1 MADNNTILDYG
12 EIENLDEAKLQE
24 AKKKFQDTT
33 YTLLRDTAP
42 ITGELQSYKYALQD
56 AEALAKAARGEE
68 GYDDMTPLEALGY
81 VGLTGLGVAGM
92 IPFVGPYAKKAAQ
105 GIRALMP
112 RRGPR
117 RGADA
122 NDIEEEIR
130 NQFPRGPIN
139 ARLRE
144 AILNDPRYQIFVD
157 GLPAY
162 RQNLNLPE
170 NFEEYRN
177 IYMNNPERM
186 QELNTLYSTRNS
198 VKNTPLMTE
207 RSMKAI
213 EDDFNAKKIKNSK
226 ALTVQAEPLSFGK
239 SKRQLKV
246 DNITEFMGSAAWD
259 YVKKGGNEF
268 AKPAQWM
275 GFMKGSLNKG
285 IKAEEL
291 EDAGLLIFNK
301 KGEPVGGDLFE
312 LSKKYPNMRISK
324 AEVLSVLETNP
335 AYKTKVKNYSYP
347 LNEAE
352 ILNVNK
358 TFRLFNDDVQRM
370 LSDKILDTPVNQRQ
384 PLKNLIT
391 SLDADAKN
399 LTAIGQ
405 KFSASKTQLDQVVDT
420 KQRLIDLLPTLKDN
434 EKLIVRNLIS
444 DYDKYEALA
453 KKGLTTTNMPKHKSV
468 FAEGGYDYR
477 EKVIYLD
484 EALPGNESAKK
495 IYSSHFNDPNP
506 IAHIRFNTRGIDNYG
521 DTYYIGEIQSDTG
534 QSISKRLARYE
545 GDKPLVRNN
554 PFKNKIINSTLKR
567 EINEKIT
574 EINKLTDIAN
584 ERPLSPPEFSRLTNL
599 QKEKKVLE
607 SNFQIRPSQVTGN
620 EYYGQSFSP
629 KEGTYDFYP
638 MMKEATWTKL
648 ALKSLVKDARN
659 NNVRYIAIGAA
670 DDYLLK
676 QVGQKQKL
684 EQYYGLSG
692 DELVGSFR
700 KVPGK
705 DRIFKNLKG
714 EGVGKYRDYKSGKL
728 MSTAVV
734 PKAMQEIAKELGAK
748 VVVKRVM
755 KSDVNKPFKIQDS
768 DGKIV
773 GSFSSKAERDSFL
786 KTDKNNFFE
795 GVDITD
801 IDDPRNYNTN
811 VVLDLAGSS
820 TGRMKAYKLG
830 GLVEVKREYFAPLFG

>member
-42 ITGELQSYKYALQD
+42 ITGELQSYKYAMQD
-56 AEALAKAARGEE
+56 AEALAKAAKGEE

-112 RRGPR
+112 K
-117 RGADA
+117 RGA
-122 NDIEEEIR
+122 EREIR
-130 NQFPRGPIN
+130 NQFTRGPIN
-139 ARLRE
+139 AQLRE
-144 AILNDPRYQIFVD
+144 SIRNDPRYQIFVD
-157 GLPAY
+157 GLPEY
-162 RQNLNLPE
+162 RQDLNLPE
-170 NFEEYRN
+170 NFEEFRN

-207 RSMKAI
+207 RSMKVI

-301 KGEPVGGDLFE
+301 KGEPIGGDLFE

-335 AYKTKVKNYSYP
+335 AYKTKVKDYSYP

-370 LSDKILDTPVNQRQ
+370 LNDKILDTPVGQRQ

-391 SLDADAKN
+391 SLNADAKN
-399 LTAIGQ
+399 LTAINQ
-405 KFSASKTQLDQVVDT
+405 KFSASQVQLDQVIDT

-453 KKGLTTTNMPKHKSV
+453 RKGMAKTSMPRHKSV
-468 FAEGGYDYR
+468 FNDGGYDYR
-477 EKVIYLD
+477 EKVVYLD
-484 EALPGNESAKK
+484 EAIPGNESAKK
-495 IYSSHFNDPNP
+495 IFSSHFNDPNP
-506 IAHIRFNTRGIDNYG
+506 IAHIRYNTRGVDNYG

-534 QSISKRLARYE
+534 QSISKKLMRYD

-567 EINEKIT
+567 EINEKIA

-584 ERPLSPPEFSRLTNL
+584 ERPLAPPEFKRLTEL
-599 QKEKKVLE
+599 QKEKKILE

-620 EYYGQSFSP
+620 EYYGQSFSQ
-629 KEGTYDFYP
+629 KDGAYDFYP
-638 MMKEATWTKL
+638 MMKESTWTKL
-648 ALKSLVKDARN
+648 ALKSLIQDARKN
-659 NNVRYIAIGAA
+659 NIRYIAIGGA
-670 DDYLLK
+670 DDYNFSQNYK
-676 QVGQKQKL
+676 KKI

-692 DELVGSFR
+692 NKLKPSYQKTGDGTSKFDN
-700 KVPGK
+700 KDGK
-705 DRIFKNLKG
+705 
-714 EGVGKYRDYKSGKL
+714 GVGKYRNWETGKL
-728 MSTAVV
+728 QSKAVV
-734 PKAMQEIAKELGAK
+734 PKAMEEIAKELNAK
-748 VVVKRVM
+748 VVVKKVM
-755 KSDVNKPFKIQDS
+755 KSDINKPYKIQDS

-773 GSFSSKAERDSFL
+773 GAFSSKAERDNFL
-786 KTDKNNFFE
+786 NIDKNNFYE

-801 IDDPRNYNTN
+801 IDDPRNYNIN
-811 VVLDLAGSS
+811 VVLDLAGSN

>member
-1 MADNNTILDYG
+1 
-12 EIENLDEAKLQE
+12 
-24 AKKKFQDTT
+24 
-33 YTLLRDTAP
+33 
-42 ITGELQSYKYALQD
+42 
-56 AEALAKAARGEE
+56 
-68 GYDDMTPLEALGY
+68 
-81 VGLTGLGVAGM
+81 
-92 IPFVGPYAKKAAQ
+92 
-105 GIRALMP
+105 
-112 RRGPR
+112 
-117 RGADA
+117 
-122 NDIEEEIR
+122 
-130 NQFPRGPIN
+130 
-139 ARLRE
+139 
-144 AILNDPRYQIFVD
+144 
-157 GLPAY
+157 
-162 RQNLNLPE
+162 
-170 NFEEYRN
+170 
-177 IYMNNPERM
+177 
-186 QELNTLYSTRNS
+186 
-198 VKNTPLMTE
+198 
-207 RSMKAI
+207 
-213 EDDFNAKKIKNSK
+213 
-226 ALTVQAEPLSFGK
+226 
-239 SKRQLKV
+239 
-246 DNITEFMGSAAWD
+246 
-259 YVKKGGNEF
+259 
-268 AKPAQWM
+268 
-275 GFMKGSLNKG
+275 
-285 IKAEEL
+285 
-291 EDAGLLIFNK
+291 
-301 KGEPVGGDLFE
+301 
-312 LSKKYPNMRISK
+312 
-324 AEVLSVLETNP
+324 
-335 AYKTKVKNYSYP
+335 
-347 LNEAE
+347 
-352 ILNVNK
+352 
-358 TFRLFNDDVQRM
+358 M

-534 QSISKRLARYE
+534 QSISKKLAKVGVNE
-545 GDKPLVRNN
+545 PIELVRNN

-584 ERPLSPPEFSRLTNL
+584 ERPLSPPEFKRLNEL

-620 EYYGQSFSP
+620 EYYGQSFSS

-648 ALKSLVKDARN
+648 ALKSLIQDARK

-692 DELVGSFR
+692 DQLVGSFR

-705 DRIFKNLKG
+705 DRVLKNLDGKA
-714 EGVGKYRDYKSGKL
+714 VGKYRDYKSGKL
-728 MSTAVV
+728 ISTAVV
-734 PKAMQEIAKELGAK
+734 PKAMQDIAKELGAK
-748 VVVKRVM
+748 VVVKKVM
-755 KSDVNKPFKIQDS
+755 KSDINKPFKVTDS

-773 GSFSSKAERDSFL
+773 GSFTSKAERDNFL
-786 KTDKNNFFE
+786 KMDKNDFYE
-795 GVDITD
+795 PLDITD
-801 IDDPRNYNTN
+801 INDPRNYNTN

>member
-33 YTLLRDTAP
+33 YTLLRDTLP
-42 ITGELQSYKYALQD
+42 VTGELQSYKYAMQD
-56 AEALAKAARGEE
+56 AEALAKATRGEE

-92 IPFVGPYAKKAAQ
+92 LPFVGPYAKKGAAA
-105 GIRALMP
+105 IRALMP
-112 RRGPR
+112 KRGVER
-117 RGADA
+117 
-122 NDIEEEIR
+122 EIR
-130 NQFPRGPIN
+130 NQFTNAPIN
-139 ARLRE
+139 AQLRE
-144 AILNDPRYQIFVD
+144 SILNDPRYQIFVD

-170 NFEEYRN
+170 NLNEFRN
-177 IYMNNPERM
+177 IYLNNPERM

-213 EDDFNAKKIKNSK
+213 EDDFNAKKIRNSR
-226 ALTVQAEPLSFGK
+226 AITVQAEPLSFGK

-291 EDAGLLIFNK
+291 EDAGLLILNK
-301 KGEPVGGDLFE
+301 KGEPIGGDLFE
-312 LSKKYPNMRISK
+312 LSKKYPDKRISK

-335 AYKTKVKNYSYP
+335 AYKTKIKNYSYP
-347 LNEAE
+347 LNESE

-358 TFRLFNDDVQRM
+358 TFRLFNNDVQRM

-391 SLDADAKN
+391 SLDADAQN

-484 EALPGNESAKK
+484 ESLPGNESAKK

-534 QSISKRLARYE
+534 QSISKRLARYD

-599 QKEKKVLE
+599 QKEKKILE

-648 ALKSLVKDARN
+648 ALKALVKDARN

-692 DELVGSFR
+692 DQLVGNFR

-705 DRIFKNLKG
+705 DRVLKNLDGKA
-714 EGVGKYRDYKSGKL
+714 VGKYRDYKTGKL
-728 MSTAVV
+728 VSTAVV

-748 VVVKRVM
+748 VVVKKVM
-755 KSDVNKPFKIQDS
+755 KSDINKPFKIQDS

-773 GSFSSKAERDSFL
+773 GAFSSKAERDNFL
-786 KTDKNNFFE
+786 KIDKNNFYE

>member
-42 ITGELQSYKYALQD
+42 ITGELQSYKYAMQD

-92 IPFVGPYAKKAAQ
+92 IPFVGPYARKAAS

-112 RRGPR
+112 KRTPP
-117 RGADA
+117 RGATTE
-122 NDIEEEIR
+122 N
-130 NQFPRGPIN
+130 IN
-139 ARLRE
+139 AQLRE

-157 GLPAY
+157 GLPEY
-162 RQNLNLPE
+162 RQDLNLPE
-170 NFEEYRN
+170 NIAEFRN
-177 IYMNNPERM
+177 IFRNNPERM
-186 QELNTLYSTRNS
+186 AEFNNAYARRTS
-198 VKNTPLMTE
+198 VKQTPLMTE

-239 SKRQLKV
+239 SQRQLKV

-301 KGEPVGGDLFE
+301 KGEPIGGDLFE
-312 LSKKYPNMRISK
+312 LSKKYPNMKISK
-324 AEVLSVLETNP
+324 SEVLSVLETNP
-335 AYKTKVKNYSYP
+335 AYKTKIKNYSFP
-347 LNEAE
+347 LNESE

-370 LSDKILDTPVNQRQ
+370 LSDKILETPVNQRQ

-405 KFSASKTQLDQVVDT
+405 KFSASQKQLEQVVDT
-420 KQRLIDLLPTLKDN
+420 KQRLMELLPSLKDS

-453 KKGLTTTNMPKHKSV
+453 KKGMTATSMPRHQRV
-468 FAEGGYDYR
+468 FPEGGYDYR
-477 EKVIYLD
+477 EKVIYLN
-484 EALPGNESAKK
+484 ESIPGNKDAMV
-495 IYSSHFNDPNP
+495 IHGSHFKEPNP
-506 IAHIRFNTRGIDNYG
+506 IAHIRYNRRGVDNYG
-521 DTYYIGEIQSDTG
+521 DTYYVGEIQSDTG
-534 QSISKRLARYE
+534 QDIQRTLRRYE

-584 ERPLSPPEFSRLTNL
+584 ERPLSPPEFSRLTKL

-629 KEGTYDFYP
+629 KKGVYDFFP
-638 MMKEATWTKL
+638 MMKESTYTKL
-648 ALKSLVKDARN
+648 ALKSLIQDARK
-659 NNVRYIAIGAA
+659 NNVRYIAIGGA

-676 QVGQKQKL
+676 QVGQKAKL

-692 DELVGSFR
+692 DQLVGSFR

-714 EGVGKYRDYKSGKL
+714 EGVGKYRDYKTGKL
-728 MSTAVV
+728 VGTAVI
-734 PKAMQEIAKELGAK
+734 PKAMQDIAKELGAK
-748 VVVKRVM
+748 VVVKKVM
-755 KSDVNKPFKIQDS
+755 KSDVNKPFKVTDS

-773 GSFSSKAERDSFL
+773 GAFTSKAERDNFM
-786 KTDKNNFFE
+786 KMDKNNFYE
-795 GVDITD
+795 PLDITD
-801 IDDPRNYNTN
+801 INDPRNYNTN

-830 GLVEVKREYFAPLFG
+830 GLVEVKREHFAPLFG

>member
-1 MADNNTILDYG
+1 MAENNTILDYG
-12 EIENLDEAKLQE
+12 EIENLDEAKLQA
-24 AKKKFQDTT
+24 AKKKFQDQA

-42 ITGELQSYKYALQD
+42 VTGELQSYKYAMQD
-56 AEALAKAARGEE
+56 AEKLAKAARGEE
-68 GYDDMTPLEALGY
+68 GYEDMTPLEALGY
-81 VGLTGLGVAGM
+81 VGLTSLGVAGM

-112 RRGPR
+112 KRGVER
-117 RGADA
+117 
-122 NDIEEEIR
+122 EIR
-130 NQFPRGPIN
+130 NQFTNAPIN
-139 ARLRE
+139 AQLRE
-144 AILNDPRYQIFVD
+144 SIRNDPRYQIFVD
-157 GLPAY
+157 GLPPS
-162 RQNLNLPE
+162 RQDLNNIDNMNE
-170 NFEEYRN
+170 FRN
-177 IYMNNPERM
+177 VYLNNNERM
-186 QELNTLYSTRNS
+186 AELNAIYARRGS
-198 VKNTPLMTE
+198 VKQTPLMTE
-207 RSMKAI
+207 RSMKII
-213 EDDFNAKKIKNSK
+213 EDDFNAKKIRNSR
-226 ALTVQAEPLSFGK
+226 ALVTTSSPLSFGK
-239 SKRQLKV
+239 SQRQLRV

-291 EDAGLLIFNK
+291 EDAGLLVFNK

-312 LSKKYPNMRISK
+312 LSKKYPNKKISK

-335 AYKTKVKNYSYP
+335 AYKAKIKDYSYP

-358 TFRLFNDDVQRM
+358 TFRIFNDDVQR
-370 LSDKILDTPVNQRQ
+370 LLNEKILETPVNQRQ

-391 SLDADAKN
+391 SLTADEKN
-399 LTAIGQ
+399 LTTIGQ
-405 KFSASKTQLDQVVDT
+405 KYSASKTQLDQVVST

-453 KKGLTTTNMPKHKSV
+453 TKGMATTNMPIHKSV
-468 FAEGGYDYR
+468 FNEGGYDYR
-477 EKVIYLD
+477 EKVIYLN
-484 EALPGNESAKK
+484 ESIPGNKDAMTVFP
-495 IYSSHFNDPNP
+495 SHFKEPNP
-506 IAHIRFNTRGIDNYG
+506 IAHIRYNTRGVDNYG

-534 QSISKRLARYE
+534 QEIQRKLRRYE
-545 GDKPLVRNN
+545 GEKPLVRNN

-584 ERPLSPPEFSRLTNL
+584 ERPLSPPEFDRLNKLT
-599 QKEKKVLE
+599 KEKKILE

-629 KEGTYDFYP
+629 KEGTYDYYP
-638 MMKEATWTKL
+638 MVKESTYTKL
-648 ALKSLVKDARN
+648 ALKSLIQDARKN
-659 NNVRYIAIGAA
+659 NIRYIAIGGA
-670 DDYLLK
+670 DDFNLK

-692 DELVGSFR
+692 DQLVGNLR

-705 DRIFKNLKG
+705 DRVLKNLDGKA
-714 EGVGKYRDYKSGKL
+714 VGKYRDYKSGKL
-728 MSTAVV
+728 VGTAVI
-734 PKAMQEIAKELGAK
+734 PKAMQDIAKELGAK
-748 VVVKRVM
+748 VVVKKVM
-755 KSDVNKPFKIQDS
+755 KSDINKPFKVVDS

-773 GSFSSKAERDSFL
+773 GGFTSKAERDSFM
-786 KTDKNNFFE
+786 KMDKNNFYE
-795 GVDITD
+795 PLDMTD
-801 IDDPRNYNTN
+801 INDPRNYNTN

-830 GLVEVKREYFAPLFG
+830 GLVEVKREYFAPLLG

>member
-1 MADNNTILDYG
+1 MADNNIILDYG

-42 ITGELQSYKYALQD
+42 ITGELQSYKYAMQD

-92 IPFVGPYAKKAAQ
+92 IPIVGPYFRKAAS
-105 GIRALMP
+105 GIRAFFPKRGQVLNQPLMP
-112 RRGPR
+112 ER
-117 RGADA
+117 
-122 NDIEEEIR
+122 
-130 NQFPRGPIN
+130 IN
-139 ARLRE
+139 AQLRE
-144 AILNDPRYQIFVD
+144 AIINDPRYRLFVD
-157 GLPAY
+157 GLPPS
-162 RQNLNLPE
+162 RQDINLPE
-170 NFEEYRN
+170 NINEYRQRFRDEN
-177 IYMNNPERM
+177 FMA
-186 QELNTLYSTRNS
+186 ELNNRYSRRTS
-198 VKNTPLMTE
+198 VKQTPLMTE
-207 RSMKAI
+207 RGMKVI

-226 ALTVQAEPLSFGK
+226 ALTVQAQPLSFGK
-239 SKRQLKV
+239 TQRQLKV

-259 YVKKGGNEF
+259 YVKKGGNEL

-301 KGEPVGGDLFE
+301 KGEPIGGDLFE
-312 LSKKYPNMRISK
+312 LSKKYPNMKISK
-324 AEVLSVLETNP
+324 SEVLSVLETNP
-335 AYKTKVKNYSYP
+335 AYKTKIKNYSYP

-358 TFRLFNDDVQRM
+358 TFKLFNDDVQRM

-399 LTAIGQ
+399 LTAIGI
-405 KFSASKTQLDQVVDT
+405 KFSSSQKQLDQVVDT

-453 KKGLTTTNMPKHKSV
+453 TKGLTATNMPRHKST
-468 FAEGGYDYR
+468 FNDGGYDYR
-477 EKVIYLD
+477 EKVIYLN
-484 EALPGNESAKK
+484 ESIPGNKDAMVVHG
-495 IYSSHFNDPNP
+495 SHFKEPNP
-506 IAHIRFNTRGIDNYG
+506 IAHIRFNTRGVDNYG
-521 DTYYIGEIQSDTG
+521 DTYYVGEIQSDTG
-534 QSISKRLARYE
+534 QEIQKTLMRHD

-567 EINEKIT
+567 EINGKIK

-584 ERPLSPPEFSRLTNL
+584 ERPLSPPEFDRLLKL

-620 EYYGQSFSP
+620 DYYGQSFSQ
-629 KEGTYDFYP
+629 KEGTYDFFP
-638 MMKEATWTKL
+638 MMKESTYTKL
-648 ALKSLVKDARN
+648 ALKSLIQDARKN
-659 NNVRYIAIGAA
+659 NIRYIAIGGA

-676 QVGQKQKL
+676 QVGQKSKL

-692 DELVGSFR
+692 DQLVGNLR

-705 DRIFKNLKG
+705 DRVFKNLKG
-714 EGVGKYRDYKSGKL
+714 EGVGKYRDYKTGKL
-728 MSTAVV
+728 VSTAVI
-734 PKAMQEIAKELGAK
+734 PKAMQDIAKELNAK

-755 KSDVNKPFKIQDS
+755 KSDINKPFKITDS
-768 DGKIV
+768 DGKIL
-773 GSFSSKAERDSFL
+773 GAFTSKAERDNFL
-786 KTDKNNFFE
+786 KIDKNNFYE
-795 GVDITD
+795 TLDITD

-811 VVLDLAGSS
+811 VVLDLAGSN

-830 GLVEVKREYFAPLFG
+830 GLVEVKREHFAPLFG

>member
-42 ITGELQSYKYALQD
+42 ITGELQSYKYAMED
-56 AEALAKAARGEE
+56 AQKLAKAAKGEE

-92 IPFVGPYAKKAAQ
+92 LPFVGPYAKKAAQ
-105 GIRALMP
+105 GIRAMMP
-112 RRGPR
+112 KRGTVTTER
-117 RGADA
+117 
-122 NDIEEEIR
+122 
-130 NQFPRGPIN
+130 IN
-139 ARLRE
+139 PQLRE

-157 GLPAY
+157 RLPEY
-162 RQNLNLPE
+162 RQDLNLPE
-170 NFEEYRN
+170 NINEYRQRFRDEN
-177 IYMNNPERM
+177 FMA
-186 QELNTLYSTRNS
+186 ELNNAYSTRTS
-198 VKNTPLMTE
+198 VKQTPLMTE

-301 KGEPVGGDLFE
+301 KGEPIGGDLFE
-312 LSKKYPNMRISK
+312 LSKKYPDKRISK

-358 TFRLFNDDVQRM
+358 TFRLFNNDVQRM
-370 LSDKILDTPVNQRQ
+370 LNEKILDTPVNQRQ

-391 SLDADAKN
+391 SLSADEKN
-399 LTAIGQ
+399 LTAITQ
-405 KFSASKTQLDQVVDT
+405 KFSASKKQLEQVVDT

-453 KKGLTTTNMPKHKSV
+453 KKGLTTTNMPRHKSV

-534 QSISKRLARYE
+534 QSISKRLAKYE

-574 EINKLTDIAN
+574 EINRLTDIAN
-584 ERPLSPPEFSRLTNL
+584 ERPLSPPEFKKLNQLT
-599 QKEKKVLE
+599 KEKKVLE

-620 EYYGQSFSP
+620 EYYGQSFSS

-648 ALKSLVKDARN
+648 ALKSLIKDARN

-728 MSTAVV
+728 VSTAVV

-748 VVVKRVM
+748 VVVRKVM
-755 KSDVNKPFKIQDS
+755 KSDVNKPFKVVDS

-773 GSFSSKAERDSFL
+773 GSFTSKAERDNFMDMD
-786 KTDKNNFFE
+786 TNNFYE
-795 GVDITD
+795 ELNITD
-801 IDDPRNYNTN
+801 INDPRNYNTN

>member
-33 YTLLRDTAP
+33 YTLLRDTLP
-42 ITGELQSYKYALQD
+42 VTGELQSYKYAMQD
-56 AEALAKAARGEE
+56 AEALAKATRGEE

-92 IPFVGPYAKKAAQ
+92 LPFVGPYAKKGAAA
-105 GIRALMP
+105 IRALMP
-112 RRGPR
+112 KRGVER
-117 RGADA
+117 
-122 NDIEEEIR
+122 EIR
-130 NQFPRGPIN
+130 NQFTNAPIN
-139 ARLRE
+139 AQLRE
-144 AILNDPRYQIFVD
+144 SILNDPRYQIFVD

-170 NFEEYRN
+170 NLNEFRN
-177 IYMNNPERM
+177 IYLNNPERM

-213 EDDFNAKKIKNSK
+213 EDDFNAKKIRNSR
-226 ALTVQAEPLSFGK
+226 AITVQAEPLSFGK

-291 EDAGLLIFNK
+291 EDAGLLILNK
-301 KGEPVGGDLFE
+301 KGEPIGGDLFE
-312 LSKKYPNMRISK
+312 LSKKYPDKRISK

-335 AYKTKVKNYSYP
+335 AYKTKIKNYSYP
-347 LNEAE
+347 LNESE

-391 SLDADAKN
+391 SLDADAQN

-534 QSISKRLARYE
+534 QSISKRLARYD

-599 QKEKKVLE
+599 QKEKKILE

-648 ALKSLVKDARN
+648 ALKALVKDARN

-692 DELVGSFR
+692 DQLVGNFR

-705 DRIFKNLKG
+705 DRVLKNLDGKA
-714 EGVGKYRDYKSGKL
+714 VGKYRDYKTGKL
-728 MSTAVV
+728 VSTAVV

-748 VVVKRVM
+748 VVVKKVM
-755 KSDVNKPFKIQDS
+755 KSDINKPFKIQDS

-773 GSFSSKAERDSFL
+773 GAFSSKAERDNFL
-786 KTDKNNFFE
+786 KIDKNNFYE

>member
-33 YTLLRDTAP
+33 YTLLRDTLP
-42 ITGELQSYKYALQD
+42 VTGELQSYKYAMQD

-81 VGLTGLGVAGM
+81 VALTGVGVAGM
-92 IPFVGPYAKKAAQ
+92 IPFVGPYAKQAAK

-112 RRGPR
+112 K
-117 RGADA
+117 RGA
-122 NDIEEEIR
+122 EREIR
-130 NQFPRGPIN
+130 NQFTNAPIN
-139 ARLRE
+139 AQLRE
-144 AILNDPRYQIFVD
+144 AIRNDPRYQIFVD
-157 GLPAY
+157 GLPDY
-162 RQNLNLPE
+162 RQDLNLPE
-170 NFEEYRN
+170 NLNEFRN
-177 IYMNNPERM
+177 IYLNNPERM
-186 QELNTLYSTRNS
+186 QELNTAYSTRHS

-213 EDDFNAKKIKNSK
+213 EDDFSAKKIKNSK

-291 EDAGLLIFNK
+291 EDAGLLVFNK
-301 KGEPVGGDLFE
+301 KGEAVGGDLFE
-312 LSKKYPNMRISK
+312 LSKKYPNMKISK

-335 AYKTKVKNYSYP
+335 AYKTKVKNYSFP

-352 ILNVNK
+352 IINVNK
-358 TFRLFNDDVQRM
+358 TFRLFNDNVQRM
-370 LSDKILDTPVNQRQ
+370 LNDKILDTPVGQRQ

-391 SLDADAKN
+391 SLSVDEKN
-399 LTAIGQ
+399 LTTIGQ
-405 KFSASKTQLDQVVDT
+405 KFSASQKQLEQVVDT

-453 KKGLTTTNMPKHKSV
+453 KKGLTATNAPRHKNI
-468 FAEGGYDYR
+468 FNDGGYDYR
-477 EKVIYLD
+477 EKVVYLN
-484 EALPGNESAKK
+484 EGIPGNESAKK
-495 IYSSHFNDPNP
+495 IVSNHFPEPNP

-521 DTYYIGEIQSDTG
+521 DTYYIGEIQSDMG
-534 QSISKRLARYE
+534 QDIQRKLMRHT
-545 GDKPLVRNN
+545 GDKPLERNN

-574 EINKLTDIAN
+574 EINRLTKIAN
-584 ERPLSPPEFSRLTNL
+584 DRPLSPPEFKKLNEL
-599 QKEKKVLE
+599 QKEKKILE

-620 EYYGQSFSP
+620 EYYGQSFSR

-648 ALKSLVKDARN
+648 ALKSLVQDARK
-659 NNVRYIAIGAA
+659 NNVRYIAIGGA
-670 DDYLLK
+670 DDYNFSQNFK
-676 QVGQKQKL
+676 KKV

-692 DELVGSFR
+692 NKLKPSYQKTGDGTSKFDN
-700 KVPGK
+700 KDGK
-705 DRIFKNLKG
+705 
-714 EGVGKYRDYKSGKL
+714 GVGKYRNWETGKL
-728 MSTAVV
+728 QSKAVV
-734 PKAMQEIAKELGAK
+734 PKAMEDIAKELNAK
-748 VVVKRVM
+748 VVVKKVM
-755 KSDVNKPFKIQDS
+755 KSDINKPFKITDS

-773 GSFSSKAERDSFL
+773 GSFTSKAERDSFM
-786 KTDKNNFFE
+786 KMDKNNFYE
-795 GVDITD
+795 PLDITD
-801 IDDPRNYNTN
+801 IDDPRNYNIN
-811 VVLDLAGSS
+811 VVLDLAGSN

>member
-24 AKKKFQDTT
+24 AKKKFQDTA
-33 YTLLRDTAP
+33 YTVLRDTAP
-42 ITGELQSYKYALQD
+42 ITGELQSYKYAMQD
-56 AEALAKAARGEE
+56 AEKLAKAAKGVE

-81 VGLTGLGVAGM
+81 VSLTGLGVAGM
-92 IPFVGPYAKKAAQ
+92 IPFVGPYFRKAAS

-112 RRGPR
+112 KRGVER
-117 RGADA
+117 
-122 NDIEEEIR
+122 EIR
-130 NQFPRGPIN
+130 NQFTNAPIN
-139 ARLRE
+139 AQLRE
-144 AILNDPRYQIFVD
+144 SIRNDPRYQIFVD
-157 GLPAY
+157 GLPEY
-162 RQNLNLPE
+162 RQDLNLPE
-170 NFEEYRN
+170 NFQEFRN

-186 QELNTLYSTRNS
+186 AELNTAYSTRNS
-198 VKNTPLMTE
+198 IKNTPLITE
-207 RSMKAI
+207 KSMKII
-213 EDDFNAKKIKNSK
+213 EDDFNAKKIRNSK

-291 EDAGLLIFNK
+291 EDAGLLVFNK
-301 KGEPVGGDLFE
+301 KGEPIGGDLFE
-312 LSKKYPNMRISK
+312 LSKKYPNKKISK

-335 AYKTKVKNYSYP
+335 AYKTKVKNYSFP
-347 LNEAE
+347 LNESE

-384 PLKNLIT
+384 TLKNLIT

-405 KFSASKTQLDQVVDT
+405 KFSASKVQLDQVVDT
-420 KQRLIDLLPTLKDN
+420 KQRLINLLPSLKDN

-453 KKGLTTTNMPKHKSV
+453 KKGLTTTNMPRHKGV
-468 FAEGGYDYR
+468 FPEGGYDYR
-477 EKVIYLD
+477 EKVVYLD
-484 EALPGNESAKK
+484 EGIPGNNSAKV
-495 IYSSHFNDPNP
+495 IHSGHFPDPNP

-534 QSISKRLARYE
+534 QSISKKLARYD

-574 EINKLTDIAN
+574 EINRLTKIAN
-584 ERPLSPPEFSRLTNL
+584 DRPLSPPEFKTLNEL
-599 QKEKKVLE
+599 QKEKKILE
-607 SNFQIRPSQVTGN
+607 SNFQIRPSQITGN
-620 EYYGQSFSP
+620 QYYGQSFSP
-629 KEGTYDFYP
+629 KDGTYDYFP

-648 ALKSLVKDARN
+648 ALKSLIQDARK

-692 DELVGSFR
+692 DQLEGSFR

-705 DRIFKNLKG
+705 DRVLKNLDGKA
-714 EGVGKYRDYKSGKL
+714 VGKYRDYKTGKL
-728 MSTAVV
+728 VSTAVV

-748 VVVKRVM
+748 VIVKKVM
-755 KSDVNKPFKIQDS
+755 KSDINKPFKVTDS

-773 GSFSSKAERDSFL
+773 GAFTSKAERDSFM
-786 KTDKNNFFE
+786 KMDKNNFYE
-795 GVDITD
+795 PLDITD
-801 IDDPRNYNTN
+801 INDPRNYNTN
-811 VVLDLAGSS
+811 VVLDLAGSN

-830 GLVEVKREYFAPLFG
+830 GLVEVKREYFAPLFR

>member
-24 AKKKFQDTT
+24 AKKKFQDTA

-42 ITGELQSYKYALQD
+42 ITGELQSYKYAMQD

-92 IPFVGPYAKKAAQ
+92 IPFVGPYARKAAS

-112 RRGPR
+112 KRRTQGIYEASER
-117 RGADA
+117 
-122 NDIEEEIR
+122 
-130 NQFPRGPIN
+130 IN
-139 ARLRE
+139 SQLRE

-157 GLPAY
+157 GLPEY
-162 RQNLNLPE
+162 RQDLNLPE
-170 NFEEYRN
+170 NIAEFRN
-177 IYMNNPERM
+177 IFRNNPERM
-186 QELNTLYSTRNS
+186 AELNNLYSTRTS
-198 VKNTPLMTE
+198 VKQTPLMTE
-207 RSMKAI
+207 RSMKRI

-301 KGEPVGGDLFE
+301 KGEPIGGDLFE
-312 LSKKYPNMRISK
+312 LSKKYPDKKISK

-335 AYKTKVKNYSYP
+335 AYKTKIKNYSYP

-391 SLDADAKN
+391 SLEADSKN

-453 KKGLTTTNMPKHKSV
+453 KKGLTTTNMPRHKSV

-484 EALPGNESAKK
+484 ESLPGNESAKK
-495 IYSSHFNDPNP
+495 IFSSHFNDPNP

-534 QSISKRLARYE
+534 QSISKKLAKVGVNE
-545 GDKPLVRNN
+545 PIDLVRNN

-584 ERPLSPPEFSRLTNL
+584 ERPLSPPEFKKLNEL
-599 QKEKKVLE
+599 QKEKKILE

-620 EYYGQSFSP
+620 EYYGQSFSS

-648 ALKSLVKDARN
+648 ALKSLIQDARK

-692 DELVGSFR
+692 DQLEGSFR

-705 DRIFKNLKG
+705 DRVLKNLDGKA
-714 EGVGKYRDYKSGKL
+714 VGKYRDYKSGIL
-728 MSTAVV
+728 VSTAVV

-748 VVVKRVM
+748 VVVKKVM
-755 KSDVNKPFKIQDS
+755 KSDVNKPFKVTDS

-773 GSFSSKAERDSFL
+773 GSFTSKAERDNFL
-786 KTDKNNFFE
+786 KIDKNDFYE
-795 GVDITD
+795 PLDITD
-801 IDDPRNYNTN
+801 INDPRNYNTN

-830 GLVEVKREYFAPLFG
+830 GLVEVKREHFAPLFG

>member
-42 ITGELQSYKYALQD
+42 ITGELQSYKYAMQD
-56 AEALAKAARGEE
+56 AEKLAKAARGEE

-81 VGLTGLGVAGM
+81 VGLTTLGVAGM
-92 IPFVGPYAKKAAQ
+92 IPFVGPYAKQAAK

-112 RRGPR
+112 K
-117 RGADA
+117 RGA
-122 NDIEEEIR
+122 EREIR
-130 NQFPRGPIN
+130 NQFTNAPIN
-139 ARLRE
+139 AQLRE
-144 AILNDPRYQIFVD
+144 AIRNDPRYQIFVD
-157 GLPAY
+157 GLPEY
-162 RQNLNLPE
+162 RQDLNRPENLNE
-170 NFEEYRN
+170 FRN
-177 IYMNNPERM
+177 VYLNNPERM
-186 QELNTLYSTRNS
+186 AELNAALATRGS
-198 VKNTPLMTE
+198 VKQTPLMTE

-239 SKRQLKV
+239 SQRQLKV

-291 EDAGLLIFNK
+291 EDAGLLVFNK
-301 KGEPVGGDLFE
+301 KGEAVGGDLFE
-312 LSKKYPNMRISK
+312 LSKKYPNKKISK

-347 LNEAE
+347 LNESE

-358 TFRLFNDDVQRM
+358 TFRIFNDDVARM
-370 LSDKILDTPVNQRQ
+370 LNEKILDTPVNQRQ
-384 PLKNLIT
+384 PLKNLLV
-391 SLDADAKN
+391 SLKADGKN
-399 LTAIGQ
+399 LEAIGQ
-405 KFSASKTQLDQVVDT
+405 KFSASKVQLDQVIDT

-477 EKVIYLD
+477 EKVVYLD
-484 EALPGNESAKK
+484 EAIPGNESAKK

-506 IAHIRFNTRGIDNYG
+506 IAHIRFNTRGVDNYG

-534 QSISKRLARYE
+534 QSISKKLARYE

-567 EINEKIT
+567 EINQKIT

-584 ERPLSPPEFSRLTNL
+584 ERPLSPPEFDRLNKLT
-599 QKEKKVLE
+599 KEKKILE

-620 EYYGQSFSP
+620 EYYGQSFSS

-648 ALKSLVKDARN
+648 ALKSLIKDARN

-692 DELVGSFR
+692 DELVGNFR

-705 DRIFKNLKG
+705 DRLLKNLDGKA
-714 EGVGKYRDYKSGKL
+714 VGKYRDYKTGKL
-728 MSTAVV
+728 VSTAVV

-748 VVVKRVM
+748 VVVKKVM
-755 KSDVNKPFKIQDS
+755 KSDINKPFKITDS

-773 GSFSSKAERDSFL
+773 GSFTSKAERDNFL
-786 KTDKNNFFE
+786 NIDNVFYKPL
-795 GVDITD
+795 DITD

-811 VVLDLAGSS
+811 VVLDLAGSN

>member
-105 GIRALMP
+105 GIRAMMP
-112 RRGPR
+112 KRRTQGNFEAQRMTP
-117 RGADA
+117 
-122 NDIEEEIR
+122 
-130 NQFPRGPIN
+130 Q
-139 ARLRE
+139 LRE

-157 GLPAY
+157 RLPAY

-170 NFEEYRN
+170 NMREFRQRFRDEN
-177 IYMNNPERM
+177 FMA
-186 QELNTLYSTRNS
+186 ELNNAYSTRTS
-198 VKNTPLMTE
+198 VKQTPLMTE

-301 KGEPVGGDLFE
+301 KGEPIGGDLFE
-312 LSKKYPNMRISK
+312 LSKKYPNKRISK

-773 GSFSSKAERDSFL
+773 GSFSSKAERDNFL

>member
-24 AKKKFQDTT
+24 AKKKFQETT

-42 ITGELQSYKYALQD
+42 VTGELQSYKYAMQD

-68 GYDDMTPLEALGY
+68 GYKDMTPLEALGY

-92 IPFVGPYAKKAAQ
+92 IPFVGPYARKAAQ

-112 RRGPR
+112 RRGTVTR
-117 RGADA
+117 ER
-122 NDIEEEIR
+122 
-130 NQFPRGPIN
+130 IN
-139 ARLRE
+139 PQLRE

-157 GLPAY
+157 GLPEY
-162 RQNLNLPE
+162 RQDLNLPE
-170 NFEEYRN
+170 NIAEFREIFR
-177 IYMNNPERM
+177 NNPQRM
-186 QELNTLYSTRNS
+186 DELATAYSTRGS
-198 VKNTPLMTE
+198 VKQSPLMTE
-207 RSMKAI
+207 RSMKRI

-226 ALTVQAEPLSFGK
+226 ALTIQAQPLSFGK
-239 SKRQLKV
+239 TQRQLKV

-285 IKAEEL
+285 VKAEEL
-291 EDAGLLIFNK
+291 EDAGLLIFNN
-301 KGEPVGGDLFE
+301 KGEAIDGDLFQ

-335 AYKTKVKNYSYP
+335 AYKMKIKNYSFP

-370 LSDKILDTPVNQRQ
+370 LTDKILETPVNQRQ

-391 SLDADAKN
+391 SLSADEKN

-405 KFSASKTQLDQVVDT
+405 KFSASQKQLDQVVDT
-420 KQRLIDLLPTLKDN
+420 KRRLTELLPSLKDN

-453 KKGLTTTNMPKHKSV
+453 TKGLTTTNMPKHKSV
-468 FAEGGYDYR
+468 FNEGGYDYR

-484 EALPGNESAKK
+484 ESIPGNESAKK
-495 IYSSHFNDPNP
+495 IYAYHFNDPNP
-506 IAHIRFNTRGIDNYG
+506 TAHIRFNTRGIDNYG
-521 DTYYIGEIQSDTG
+521 DTYYIGEIQSDPG
-534 QSISKRLARYE
+534 QNISKKIAQYD

-554 PFKNKIINSTLKR
+554 PFKNKIFNSNLKSQINQ
-567 EINEKIT
+567 KIT

-584 ERPLSPPEFSRLTNL
+584 ERPLSPPEFKRLNELT
-599 QKEKKVLE
+599 KEKKLLE
-607 SNFQIRPSQVTGN
+607 SNFKVRPSLVDGR
-620 EYYGQSFSP
+620 EYYGQTGGSKQLENAYDYFPMS
-629 KEGTYDFYP
+629 KE
-638 MMKEATWTKL
+638 KTWVK
-648 ALKSLVKDARN
+648 ASIKSLIQDARKN
-659 NNVRYIAIGAA
+659 NIRYIAIGGA
-670 DDYLLK
+670 DDFNLR
-676 QVGQKQKL
+676 QVGRKQKL
-684 EQYYGLSG
+684 EQFYGLSG
-692 DELVGSFR
+692 DELVGDIR

-705 DRIFKNLKG
+705 DRLFKNLKG

-728 MSTAVV
+728 EGTALV

-748 VVVKRVM
+748 VVVKKVM
-755 KSDVNKPFKIQDS
+755 KSDINKPFKVTDS

-773 GSFSSKAERDSFL
+773 GSFTSKAERDSFM
-786 KTDKNNFFE
+786 KMDKNNFYE
-795 GVDITD
+795 ELDITD
-801 IDDPRNYNTN
+801 INDPRNYNTN

-830 GLVEVKREYFAPLFG
+830 GLVEVKREHFAPLF

>member
-1 MADNNTILDYG
+1 
-12 EIENLDEAKLQE
+12 
-24 AKKKFQDTT
+24 
-33 YTLLRDTAP
+33 
-42 ITGELQSYKYALQD
+42 
-56 AEALAKAARGEE
+56 
-68 GYDDMTPLEALGY
+68 MTPLEALGY

-92 IPFVGPYAKKAAQ
+92 IPFVGPYARKAAS

-112 RRGPR
+112 KRRTQGIYEASER
-117 RGADA
+117 
-122 NDIEEEIR
+122 
-130 NQFPRGPIN
+130 IN
-139 ARLRE
+139 SQLRE

-157 GLPAY
+157 GLPEY
-162 RQNLNLPE
+162 RQDLNLPE
-170 NFEEYRN
+170 NIAEFRN
-177 IYMNNPERM
+177 IFRNNPERM
-186 QELNTLYSTRNS
+186 AELNNLYSTRTS
-198 VKNTPLMTE
+198 VKQTPLMTE
-207 RSMKAI
+207 RSMKRI

-301 KGEPVGGDLFE
+301 KGEPIGGDLFE
-312 LSKKYPNMRISK
+312 LSKKYPDKKISK

-335 AYKTKVKNYSYP
+335 AYKTKIKNYSYP

-391 SLDADAKN
+391 SLEADSKN

-453 KKGLTTTNMPKHKSV
+453 KKGLTTTNMPRHKSV

-484 EALPGNESAKK
+484 ESLPGNESAKK
-495 IYSSHFNDPNP
+495 IFSSHFNDPNP

-534 QSISKRLARYE
+534 QSISKKLAKVGVNE
-545 GDKPLVRNN
+545 PIDLVRNN

-584 ERPLSPPEFSRLTNL
+584 ERPLSPPEFKKLNEL
-599 QKEKKVLE
+599 QKEKKILE

-620 EYYGQSFSP
+620 EYYGQSFSS

-648 ALKSLVKDARN
+648 ALKSLIQDARK

-692 DELVGSFR
+692 DQLEGSFR

-705 DRIFKNLKG
+705 DRVLKNLDGKA
-714 EGVGKYRDYKSGKL
+714 VGKYRDYKSGIL
-728 MSTAVV
+728 VSTAVV

-748 VVVKRVM
+748 VVVKKVM
-755 KSDVNKPFKIQDS
+755 KSDVNKPFKVTDS

-773 GSFSSKAERDSFL
+773 GSFTSKAERDNFL
-786 KTDKNNFFE
+786 KIDKNDFYE
-795 GVDITD
+795 PLDITD
-801 IDDPRNYNTN
+801 INDPRNYNTN

-830 GLVEVKREYFAPLFG
+830 GLVEVKREHFAPLFG

>member
-12 EIENLDEAKLQE
+12 EVENLDEAKLQE

-33 YTLLRDTAP
+33 YTLLRDVTP
-42 ITGELQSYKYALQD
+42 ITGELQSYKYAMQD

-92 IPFVGPYAKKAAQ
+92 LPFVGPYAKKAAQ

-112 RRGPR
+112 RRGAER
-117 RGADA
+117 
-122 NDIEEEIR
+122 EIR
-130 NQFPRGPIN
+130 NQFTNAPIN

-144 AILNDPRYQIFVD
+144 SIVADPRYQIFVD
-157 GLPAY
+157 GLPPN

-170 NFEEYRN
+170 NINEFRN
-177 IYMNNPERM
+177 IYLNNPERM
-186 QELNTLYSTRNS
+186 QELNTLYSRRTS
-198 VKNTPLMTE
+198 VKQTPLMTE
-207 RSMKAI
+207 RSIKAI

-259 YVKKGGNEF
+259 YVKRGGNEF

-291 EDAGLLIFNK
+291 EDAGLLMFNK

-352 ILNVNK
+352 IMNVNK
-358 TFRLFNDDVQRM
+358 TFRLFNEDVRRM
-370 LSDKILDTPVNQRQ
+370 LNDKILDTPVGQRQ
-384 PLKNLIT
+384 TLKNLIT

-399 LTAIGQ
+399 LTAINQ
-405 KFSASKTQLDQVVDT
+405 KFSASEVQYKQVVDT
-420 KQRLIDLLPTLKDN
+420 RQRLIDLLPTLKDN

-453 KKGLTTTNMPKHKSV
+453 KKGMAQTTMPRHKTV
-468 FAEGGYDYR
+468 FNDGGYDYR
-477 EKVIYLD
+477 EKVIYLN
-484 EALPGNESAKK
+484 ESIPGNTDAMA
-495 IYSSHFNDPNP
+495 IYSSHFKEPNP
-506 IAHIRFNTRGIDNYG
+506 IAHIRYNTRGVDNYG

-534 QSISKRLARYE
+534 QAISKKLMRSK
-545 GDKPLVRNN
+545 DKPLERNN

-567 EINEKIT
+567 EINEKIS
-574 EINKLTDIAN
+574 EINRLTDIAN
-584 ERPLSPPEFSRLTNL
+584 ERPLAPPEFDRLQKL
-599 QKEKKVLE
+599 QKEKKILE
-607 SNFQIRPSQVTGN
+607 SNFQIRPSQVTGD
-620 EYYGQSFSP
+620 EYYGQSFSR
-629 KEGTYDFYP
+629 KDGTYDYFP
-638 MMKEATWTKL
+638 MMKESTWTKL
-648 ALKSLVKDARN
+648 ALKSLVQDARKN
-659 NNVRYIAIGAA
+659 NIRYIAIGGA
-670 DDYLLK
+670 DDYNFSQNYK
-676 QVGQKQKL
+676 KKV
-684 EQYYGLSG
+684 EQFYGLSG
-692 DELVGSFR
+692 NKLKPSYQKTGDGTSKF
-700 KVPGK
+700 
-705 DRIFKNLKG
+705 DNKNG
-714 EGVGKYRDYKSGKL
+714 TGVGKYRNWETGKL
-728 MSTAVV
+728 QSKAVV
-734 PKAMQEIAKELGAK
+734 PKAMEDIAKELNAK
-748 VVVKRVM
+748 VVVKKVM
-755 KSDVNKPFKIQDS
+755 KSDVNKPYKVLDS
-768 DGKIV
+768 DNKIV
-773 GSFSSKAERDSFL
+773 GAFTSKAERDSFL
-786 KTDKNNFFE
+786 SADKNNFYTPL
-795 GVDITD
+795 DITD
-801 IDDPRNYNTN
+801 INDPRNYNIN
-811 VVLDLAGSS
+811 VVLDLAGSK

>member
-33 YTLLRDTAP
+33 YTLLRDTLP
-42 ITGELQSYKYALQD
+42 VTGELQSYKYAMQD
-56 AEALAKAARGEE
+56 AEALAKATRGEE

-92 IPFVGPYAKKAAQ
+92 LPFVGPYAKKGAAA
-105 GIRALMP
+105 IRALMP
-112 RRGPR
+112 KRGVER
-117 RGADA
+117 
-122 NDIEEEIR
+122 EIR
-130 NQFPRGPIN
+130 NQFTNAPIN
-139 ARLRE
+139 AQLRE
-144 AILNDPRYQIFVD
+144 SILNDPRYQIFVD

-170 NFEEYRN
+170 NLNEFRN
-177 IYMNNPERM
+177 IYLNNPERM

-213 EDDFNAKKIKNSK
+213 EDDFNAKKIRNSR
-226 ALTVQAEPLSFGK
+226 AITVQAEPLSFGK
-239 SKRQLKV
+239 SKKQLKV

-291 EDAGLLIFNK
+291 EDAGLLILNK
-301 KGEPVGGDLFE
+301 KGEPIGGDLFE
-312 LSKKYPNMRISK
+312 LSKKYPDKRISK

-335 AYKTKVKNYSYP
+335 AYKTKIKNYSYP
-347 LNEAE
+347 LNESE

-391 SLDADAKN
+391 SLDADAQN

-534 QSISKRLARYE
+534 QSISKRLARYD

-648 ALKSLVKDARN
+648 ALKALVKDARN

-692 DELVGSFR
+692 DQLVGNFR

-705 DRIFKNLKG
+705 DRVLKNLDGKA
-714 EGVGKYRDYKSGKL
+714 VGKYRDYKTGKL
-728 MSTAVV
+728 VSTAVV

-748 VVVKRVM
+748 VVVKKVM
-755 KSDVNKPFKIQDS
+755 KSDINKPFKIQDS

-773 GSFSSKAERDSFL
+773 GAFSSKAERDNFL
-786 KTDKNNFFE
+786 KIDKNNFYE

-830 GLVEVKREYFAPLFG
+830 GLVEVKREHFAPLFG

>member
-105 GIRALMP
+105 GIRAMMP
-112 RRGPR
+112 KRRTQGNFEAQRMTP
-117 RGADA
+117 
-122 NDIEEEIR
+122 
-130 NQFPRGPIN
+130 Q
-139 ARLRE
+139 LRE

-157 GLPAY
+157 RLPAY

-170 NFEEYRN
+170 NIREFRQRFRDEN
-177 IYMNNPERM
+177 FMA
-186 QELNTLYSTRNS
+186 ELNNAYSTRTS
-198 VKNTPLMTE
+198 VKQTPLMTE

-301 KGEPVGGDLFE
+301 KGEPIGGDLFE
-312 LSKKYPNMRISK
+312 LSKKYPNKRISK

-773 GSFSSKAERDSFL
+773 GSFSSKAERDNFL

>member
-12 EIENLDEAKLQE
+12 EIGELDEAKLQE
-24 AKKKFQDTT
+24 AKKKFQETT

-42 ITGELQSYKYALQD
+42 ITGELQSYKYAMQD
-56 AEALAKAARGEE
+56 AEALAKAAKGEE

-112 RRGPR
+112 KRGTVTPER
-117 RGADA
+117 
-122 NDIEEEIR
+122 
-130 NQFPRGPIN
+130 IN
-139 ARLRE
+139 PQLRE

-157 GLPAY
+157 GLPEY
-162 RQNLNLPE
+162 RQDLNLPE
-170 NFEEYRN
+170 NIAEFREIFR
-177 IYMNNPERM
+177 NNPQRM
-186 QELNTLYSTRNS
+186 DELAAAYSTRGS
-198 VKNTPLMTE
+198 VKQSPLMTE
-207 RSMKAI
+207 RSMKRI

-239 SKRQLKV
+239 SQRQLKV

-291 EDAGLLIFNK
+291 EDAGLLILNN
-301 KGEPVGGDLFE
+301 KGEPIGGDLFE
-312 LSKKYPNMRISK
+312 LSKKYPNKRISK

-347 LNEAE
+347 LNESE

-370 LSDKILDTPVNQRQ
+370 LSDKILDTPVNRRQ

-405 KFSASKTQLDQVVDT
+405 KFSASKVQLDQVVDT

-534 QSISKRLARYE
+534 QSISKKLAKV
-545 GDKPLVRNN
+545 GVNKPIELVRNN

-584 ERPLSPPEFSRLTNL
+584 ERPLSPPEFKRLNEL

-648 ALKSLVKDARN
+648 ALKSLIKDARN

-670 DDYLLK
+670 DDFLFK

-692 DELVGSFR
+692 DQLVGSER

-705 DRIFKNLKG
+705 DRVLKNLDGKA
-714 EGVGKYRDYKSGKL
+714 VGKYRDYKSGKL
-728 MSTAVV
+728 ISTAVV
-734 PKAMQEIAKELGAK
+734 PKAMQDIAKELGAK
-748 VVVKRVM
+748 VVVKKVM
-755 KSDVNKPFKIQDS
+755 KSDINKPFKVTDS

-773 GSFSSKAERDSFL
+773 GSFTSKAERDNFL
-786 KTDKNNFFE
+786 KMDKNDFYE
-795 GVDITD
+795 PLDITD
-801 IDDPRNYNTN
+801 INDPRNYNTN

>member
-1 MADNNTILDYG
+1 MADDNTILDYG

-42 ITGELQSYKYALQD
+42 VTGELQSYKYAMQD
-56 AEALAKAARGEE
+56 AEKLAKAARGEE

-92 IPFVGPYAKKAAQ
+92 LPFVGPYAKKAAQ

-112 RRGPR
+112 KRGVER
-117 RGADA
+117 
-122 NDIEEEIR
+122 EIR
-130 NQFPRGPIN
+130 NQFTNAPIN
-139 ARLRE
+139 AQLRE
-144 AILNDPRYQIFVD
+144 AIRNDPRYQIFVD
-157 GLPAY
+157 GLPEY
-162 RQNLNLPE
+162 RQDLNRPENLNE
-170 NFEEYRN
+170 FRN
-177 IYMNNPERM
+177 VYLNNPERM
-186 QELNTLYSTRNS
+186 AELNALYSTRGS
-198 VKNTPLMTE
+198 VKQTPLMTE
-207 RSMKAI
+207 RSMKVI
-213 EDDFNAKKIKNSK
+213 EDDFNAKKIKNSR

-291 EDAGLLIFNK
+291 EDAGLLVFNK
-301 KGEPVGGDLFE
+301 KGEAVGGDLFE
-312 LSKKYPNMRISK
+312 LSKKYPNMKISK

-370 LSDKILDTPVNQRQ
+370 LSDKILETPVNQRQ

-391 SLDADAKN
+391 SLSADEKN

-405 KFSASKTQLDQVVDT
+405 KFSSSKVQLEQVVDT
-420 KQRLIDLLPTLKDN
+420 KQRLIDLLPSLKDN

-453 KKGLTTTNMPKHKSV
+453 TKGLTTTNMPKHKSV
-468 FAEGGYDYR
+468 FNEGGYDYR
-477 EKVIYLD
+477 EKVVYLD
-484 EALPGNESAKK
+484 ESIPGNESAKK

-506 IAHIRFNTRGIDNYG
+506 IAHIRYNTRGVDNYG

-534 QSISKRLARYE
+534 QSISKKLARYE

-584 ERPLSPPEFSRLTNL
+584 ERPLSPPEFNKLNAL
-599 QKEKKVLE
+599 QKEKKILE
-607 SNFQIRPSQVTGN
+607 GNFQVRPSQVTGS
-620 EYYGQSFSP
+620 EYYGQSFAR
-629 KEGTYDFYP
+629 KDGTYDFYP
-638 MMKEATWTKL
+638 MMKESTWSKL
-648 ALKSLVKDARN
+648 ALKSLIKDARK

-670 DDYLLK
+670 DDYNFK

-692 DELVGSFR
+692 DQLVGEFR

-705 DRIFKNLKG
+705 DRLLKNIDGKA
-714 EGVGKYRDYKSGKL
+714 VGKYRDYKTGKL
-728 MSTAVV
+728 QSTAVV
-734 PKAMQEIAKELGAK
+734 PKAMQDIAKEIGAK
-748 VVVKRVM
+748 VVVKKVM
-755 KSDVNKPFKIQDS
+755 KSDINKPFKVTDS
-768 DGKIV
+768 DGKVV
-773 GSFSSKAERDSFL
+773 GAFTSKAERDSFM
-786 KTDKNNFFE
+786 KMDKNDFYE
-795 GVDITD
+795 PLDITD
-801 IDDPRNYNTN
+801 INDPRNYNTN

-830 GLVEVKREYFAPLFG
+830 GLVEVKRQYFAPLFG